1 MKLKKK
7 LIMDD
12 IFETEKEVPFEKQ
25 LADVKDEEVCV
36 GWWVPHVFSVK
47 RWRDVVARNGTK
59 KKQNSA
65 LIGLRG
71 KMYDTER
78 RANFYNHH
86 KKGAIPVY
94 AKKTDLLQSEKEQS

>member
-1 MKLKKK
+1 MRNGTG
-7 LIMDD
+7 
-12 IFETEKEVPFEKQ
+12 TEKEQ
-25 LADVKDEEVCV
+25 
-36 GWWVPHVFSVK
+36 
-47 RWRDVVARNGTK
+47 T
-59 KKQNSA
+59 SA